1 MVHPIMRGYTV
12 SLGFQALLKSNQRRI
27 GSCDGK
33 QQLLHS
39 MPPLFHKVCSLP
51 LNCNY
56 SNHQLVF
63 DNPELPNLSTKNV
76 NAIFQITLNSFVIMC
91 NDSRMY
97 IGKILD
103 MYKKGSSGR
112 YGSVTKSTNLAELQA
127 VSLLVYLPL
136 LTVRFHFVY
145 IVTSSALTDPVG

>member
-1 MVHPIMRGYTV
+1 
-12 SLGFQALLKSNQRRI
+12 
-27 GSCDGK
+27 
-33 QQLLHS
+33 

-51 LNCNY
+51 LNCKY

-76 NAIFQITLNSFVIMC
+76 NAIFQITLNSFVIMR

-112 YGSVTKSTNLAELQA
+112 YGLVTKSTNLAELQA